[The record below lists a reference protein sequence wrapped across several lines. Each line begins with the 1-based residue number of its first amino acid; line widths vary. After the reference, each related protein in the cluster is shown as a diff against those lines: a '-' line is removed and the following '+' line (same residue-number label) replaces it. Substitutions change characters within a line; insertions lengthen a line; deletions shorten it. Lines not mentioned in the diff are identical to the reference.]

1 MKNSISGSTTSC
13 QTKKIN
19 YMKIRL
25 NKITGRLEIRTRKR
39 IIAFSCDI
47 LKGSYYLL
55 PTVRFDVSRAYVE
68 KSIWFFFL
76 GAFVLIDIFKI
87 RD

>member
-1 MKNSISGSTTSC
+1 
-13 QTKKIN
+13 
-19 YMKIRL
+19 MKIRI
-25 NKITGRLEIRTRKR
+25 NNSTGRMEIRTRKR

>member
-1 MKNSISGSTTSC
+1 MKTSISGSTTSC

-19 YMKIRL
+19 YMKIRI
-25 NKITGRLEIRTRKR
+25 NNSTGRLEIRTRKR

-76 GAFVLIDIFKI
+76 GAFVMIDIFKI

>member
-1 MKNSISGSTTSC
+1 
-13 QTKKIN
+13 
-19 YMKIRL
+19 MKIRI
-25 NKITGRLEIRTRKR
+25 NNSTGRLEIRTRKR

-47 LKGSYYLL
+47 LKGSYYLV
-55 PTVRFDVSRAYVE
+55 PTVRLDVSMAYVE

>member
-1 MKNSISGSTTSC
+1 MKTSISGSTTSC

-19 YMKIRL
+19 YMKIRI
-25 NKITGRLEIRTRKR
+25 NNSTGRMEIRTRKR

>member
-1 MKNSISGSTTSC
+1 MKTSISGSTTSC

-19 YMKIRL
+19 YVKIRI
-25 NKITGRLEIRTRKR
+25 NNSTGRLEIRTRKR

>member
-1 MKNSISGSTTSC
+1 
-13 QTKKIN
+13 
-19 YMKIRL
+19 MKIRI
-25 NKITGRLEIRTRKR
+25 NNSTGRLEIRTRKR

-47 LKGSYYLL
+47 LKGSYYLI

>member
-1 MKNSISGSTTSC
+1 
-13 QTKKIN
+13 
-19 YMKIRL
+19 MKIII
-25 NKITGRLEIRTRKR
+25 NNSTGRLEIRTRKR

-55 PTVRFDVSRAYVE
+55 PTVRFDVSRAYGE
-68 KSIWFFFL
+68 KSFWFLFI

>member
-1 MKNSISGSTTSC
+1 MKTSTPDSIISC
-13 QTKKIN
+13 QTKKIE

-25 NKITGRLEIRTRKR
+25 NKITDSLEIRTKNRM
-39 IIAFSCDI
+39 ITFHCDI

-68 KSIWFFFL
+68 KSIWFLFVD
-76 GAFVLIDIFKI
+76 AFVLIDIFKI
-87 RD
+87 KD

>member
-1 MKNSISGSTTSC
+1 MKTSISGSTTSC

-19 YMKIRL
+19 YMKIRI
-25 NKITGRLEIRTRKR
+25 NNSTGRLEIRTRKR

-68 KSIWFFFL
+68 KSIWFFFI

>member
-1 MKNSISGSTTSC
+1 
-13 QTKKIN
+13 
-19 YMKIRL
+19 MKIRI
-25 NKITGRLEIRTRKR
+25 NNSTGRMEIRTRKR

-76 GAFVLIDIFKI
+76 GAFVVIDIFKI

>member
-1 MKNSISGSTTSC
+1 MKTSISGSTTSC
-13 QTKKIN
+13 QTKKIK

-25 NKITGRLEIRTRKR
+25 NNSTGRMEIRTRKR

-47 LKGSYYLL
+47 LKGSYYLV
-55 PTVRFDVSRAYVE
+55 PTVRFDVSRAYGE
-68 KSIWFFFL
+68 KSIWFLFID
-76 GAFVLIDIFKI
+76 AFVLIDIFKI

>member
-1 MKNSISGSTTSC
+1 MKTSISGSTTSC
-13 QTKKIN
+13 QTKKIK

-25 NKITGRLEIRTRKR
+25 NKSTGRLEIRTRKR
-39 IIAFSCDI
+39 IISFSCDI
-47 LKGSYYLL
+47 LKGSYYLV
-55 PTVRFDVSRAYVE
+55 PTVRFDTSRAYGE
-68 KSIWFFFL
+68 KSIWFLFI

>member
-1 MKNSISGSTTSC
+1 MN
-13 QTKKIN
+13 
-19 YMKIRL
+19 IRL
-25 NKITGRLEIRTRKR
+25 NNRTGRLEIRTKKR

-47 LKGSYYLL
+47 LKGSYYLV
-55 PTVRFDVSRAYVE
+55 PTVRFDVSRAYGE
-68 KSIWFFFL
+68 KSIWFLFL

>member
-1 MKNSISGSTTSC
+1 
-13 QTKKIN
+13 
-19 YMKIRL
+19 MKIRI
-25 NKITGRLEIRTRKR
+25 NNSTGRLEIRTRKR